1 MVHDP
6 DTLLVDFSVLGE
18 GQVSMPESSSWS
30 LPVWVGLIGTP
41 LLISGG
47 QVLFKV
53 VSTRMSAVDAG
64 ALRSIVL
71 DPYFLAA
78 MIIYAI
84 ATFSWILV
92 LRSVP
97 LSMAYSFMALGF
109 LFVPILSSVLFN
121 EMLTLRYFL
130 GTALI
135 MVGLTVI
142 HT

>member
-41 LLISGG
+41 LLIPGG
-47 QVLFKV
+47 QVSFKV

>member
-1 MVHDP
+1 
-6 DTLLVDFSVLGE
+6 
-18 GQVSMPESSSWS
+18 MPESSSWS

-130 GTALI
+130 GAALI